1 MFSMDDF
8 EKGNEYYENLSD
20 NYKEMRDI
28 VESLMLVTHAF
39 KNIDYSEIVKS
50 GDVLMM
56 KIFNMTNLK
65 LEDGNEQAFNVI
77 MGLVTHFV
85 SALYFMKN
93 SEEYFEFF
101 DRTIIYPMLNEA

>member
-20 NYKEMRDI
+20 SYKEMNDF
-28 VESLMLVTHAF
+28 VESLMLITHAL
-39 KNIDYSEIVKS
+39 KNIDYSETVKS

-65 LEDGNEQAFNVI
+65 LEEENEKAFNVI
-77 MGLVTHFV
+77 MGLITHAV
-85 SALYFMKN
+85 STLFFMRN
-93 SEEYFEFF
+93 TEEYFDFF
-101 DRTIIYPMLNEA
+101 DQTIIYPMIGKD